1 MSRPVASP
9 MAQPQKSL
17 SEDWLSVWIGL
28 GVFVLA
34 LGVVAGADLLGWVVR
49 TAGWTDVSKAL
60 LPVSPVYKGIG
71 GWGAPLP
78 TYGFLLLVITAGPAA
93 PKAHLKALAAGL
105 PPAFVATYPCCAP
118 GTSSGFSPPTPP
130 RVQKL

>member
-49 TAGWTDVSKAL
+49 TAVWTDVSKAL

-71 GWGAPLP
+71 GWGARLAPFPLP
-78 TYGFLLLVITAGPAA
+78 LVVLRAGAGGPPAQ
-93 PKAHLKALAAGL
+93 LSRL
-105 PPAFVATYPCCAP
+105 PPP
-118 GTSSGFSPPTPP
+118 STPA
-130 RVQKL
+130 